1 MAAQFLMWRRKSRVV
16 IGYGLYQV
24 GEADQALLELLG
36 QMR

>member
-1 MAAQFLMWRRKSRVV
+1 MPTQFLMWRRKSRVG

-24 GEADQALLELLG
+24 GGADQALLESLG